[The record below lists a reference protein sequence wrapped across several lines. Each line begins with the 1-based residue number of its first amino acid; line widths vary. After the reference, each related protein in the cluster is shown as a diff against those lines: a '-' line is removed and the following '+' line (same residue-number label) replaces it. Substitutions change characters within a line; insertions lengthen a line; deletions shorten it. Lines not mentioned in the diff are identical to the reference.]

1 MGLTRKSRHTNIGW
15 AFALRSHY
23 WVCALCVVGHCFLAL
38 CFLPAARAQVTG
50 SAPSYSTASIVQAA
64 SQTGGTLAPN
74 DIATI
79 YGTNLAFT
87 THALTSADLNNGD
100 LPLSL
105 AEVTVYVNGLQA
117 NLFYVSPGQINFLIP
132 YEITTS
138 TAVLFVN
145 RQGLDGPFVT
155 IRLAATSPAFFQ
167 WSGNFA
173 VAEHANGTLISPSA
187 PASAGE
193 TIVLFAAGLGRTSPD
208 LSSGFIAQV
217 PVTILDAS
225 QLQVLLN
232 GVPCPAGSIFYA
244 GVTPGFAGLY
254 QINLRLPNVLPPNPE
269 IQLVIGTQISPAAIQ
284 LPAQ

>member
-1 MGLTRKSRHTNIGW
+1 MDRTRKSRHTNIGRT
-15 AFALRSHY
+15 FAL
-23 WVCALCVVGHCFLAL
+23 WVRALCIAVL
-38 CFLPAARAQVTG
+38 CFLPAAHAQVTG

-64 SQTGGTLAPN
+64 SQSSGTLAPN

-87 THALTSADLNNGD
+87 THALTAADLNDGD

-132 YEITTS
+132 YEITSS

-145 RQGLDGPFVT
+145 RQGTDGPFVT
-155 IRLAATSPAFFQ
+155 IQLATTSPAFFQ
-167 WSGNFA
+167 WNGNFA

-187 PASAGE
+187 PARADE
-193 TIVLFAAGLGRTSPD
+193 VIVLFAAGLGRTSPD
-208 LSSGFIAQV
+208 LSSGFIVQV

-232 GVPCPAGSIFYA
+232 GVPCPAGSIYYA

-254 QINLRLPNVLPPNPE
+254 QINLQLPNVLPPNPQ
-269 IQLVIGTQISPAAIQ
+269 IQLLIGVQISPAAIQ
-284 LPAQ
+284 LPTQ